1 MPMQLPPFARHL
13 LRYIPRSFFAAAAL
27 TCLACSAF
35 GSESDSDTQQESAQ
49 SSATEPGPPL
59 WEFGLAA
66 YGRFG
71 PAYPASEDSQLDI
84 LPLPYPI
91 YRGKILRMGD
101 DTDKPVRT
109 HLFRRDRVKLDLD
122 FGINFSAKSDDIDAR
137 TGMPDLD
144 MLLEMGPEL
153 EFQFAPEPFGGKM
166 FLALQARGAT
176 SVDGLNPDWRGV
188 VYSTE
193 FKFERSFQDSG
204 FILKLTPEWASAE
217 YMDFFYGVAP
227 AYATPERP
235 LYEAG
240 SGYLGTR
247 LSLTLRHAITK
258 NFDIIGGLRFGF
270 YQGAASA
277 HSPLFTQETTAGV
290 MVALVWMFWSS
301 EKRAAIS
308 DDQAIF

>member
-1 MPMQLPPFARHL
+1 MLFHLPSFAF
-13 LRYIPRSFFAAAAL
+13 YMARSMFAAAV
-27 TCLACSAF
+27 LACFVCSAY
-35 GSESDSDTQQESAQ
+35 GADPTAGTQQDSAQ
-49 SSATEPGPPL
+49 TGTAETGPPL

-66 YGRFG
+66 YGRYG

-122 FGINFSAKSDDIDAR
+122 FGINFSAKSDDIEAR
-137 TGMPDLD
+137 MGMPDLD
-144 MLLEMGPEL
+144 LLLEMGPEL

-176 SVDGLNPDWRGV
+176 SVDGLNPNWRGV

-193 FKFERSFQDSG
+193 FKFQRPFQDSE
-204 FILKLTPEWASAE
+204 FILKLTPEWASTG

-247 LSLTLRHAITK
+247 LSLTFKYAVTEK
-258 NFDIIGGLRFGF
+258 FDIVGGLRFGF
-270 YQGAASA
+270 YKGAANA
-277 HSPLFTQETTAGV
+277 DSPLFTQQTTSGV
-290 MVALVWMFWSS
+290 MLALVWKFWAS
-301 EKRAAIS
+301 ERRAAAS
-308 DDQAIF
+308 DDQAVF

>member
-1 MPMQLPPFARHL
+1 MARSLFAV
-13 LRYIPRSFFAAAAL
+13 AV
-27 TCLACSAF
+27 LACLVSSAY
-35 GSESDSDTQQESAQ
+35 GADADTGTQQDSARAG
-49 SSATEPGPPL
+49 SAETGPPL

-71 PAYPASEDSQLDI
+71 PAYPASEDSQVDI
-84 LPLPYPI
+84 LPLPFPI

-122 FGINFSAKSDDIDAR
+122 FGINFPAKSNDIAAR
-137 TGMPDLD
+137 AGMPDLD
-144 MLLEMGPEL
+144 LLLEMGPEL

-176 SVDGLNPDWRGV
+176 SLDGLNPDWRGV

-193 FKFERSFQDSG
+193 FKFERPFQASE
-204 FILKLTPEWASAE
+204 FILKLTPEWASNE

-247 LSLTLRHAITK
+247 LSLTLKHAITK
-258 NFDIIGGLRFGF
+258 KFDIIGGLRFGF
-270 YQGAASA
+270 YQGAANA
-277 HSPLFTQETTAGV
+277 DSPLFTQETTVGA
-290 MVALVWMFWSS
+290 MVALVWKFWAS
-301 EKRAAIS
+301 ERRAAIS

>member
-1 MPMQLPPFARHL
+1 MPIHLPPFAFHVA
-13 LRYIPRSFFAAAAL
+13 RSIFAAAV
-27 TCLACSAF
+27 LACFVCSACWADPN
-35 GSESDSDTQQESAQ
+35 SDPQQDSTQTDPTDS
-49 SSATEPGPPL
+49 GPPL

-66 YGRFG
+66 YGRYG

-122 FGINFSAKSDDIDAR
+122 FGINFPANSDDIDAR

-153 EFQFAPEPFGGKM
+153 EFQFAPEPFGGRM

-176 SVDGLNPDWRGV
+176 SVDGLNPDWRGM

-193 FKFERSFQDSG
+193 FKFERPFQHSE
-204 FILKLTPEWASAE
+204 FIVKLTPEWASE
-217 YMDFFYGVAP
+217 DYMDFFYAVAP

-235 LYEAG
+235 GYEAG

-247 LSLTLRHAITK
+247 LSLTLRHAITRK
-258 NFDIIGGLRFGF
+258 FDIVGGLRFGF
-270 YQGAASA
+270 YQGSA
-277 HSPLFTQETTAGV
+277 NADSPLFTQETTVGA
-290 MVALVWMFWSS
+290 MVALVWKFWAS
-301 EKRAAIS
+301 EKRAATH

>member
-1 MPMQLPPFARHL
+1 MQLFACHITRF
-13 LRYIPRSFFAAAAL
+13 IFAAAVL
-27 TCLACSAF
+27 TCLDCNAF
-35 GSESDSDTQQESAQ
+35 GAGTNTDTLQNSAQ
-49 SSATEPGPPL
+49 VDPAESGPPL

-71 PAYPASEDSQLDI
+71 PAYPASEDSQLDAF
-84 LPLPYPI
+84 PLPYPI
-91 YRGKILRMGD
+91 YRGKFLRMGD

-144 MLLEMGPEL
+144 LLVEMGPEL
-153 EFQFAPEPFGGKM
+153 EFQFAPEPFGGKI
-166 FLALQARGAT
+166 FLALQARGAA

-193 FKFERSFQDSG
+193 LRFERRFQASE
-204 FILKLTPEWASAE
+204 FIVKLTPEWASE
-217 YMDFFYGVAP
+217 GYMDFFYGVAP
-227 AYATPERP
+227 VYATAERP
-235 LYEAG
+235 AYEAG

-247 LSLTLRHAITK
+247 LSLTLRHAISSTL
-258 NFDIIGGLRFGF
+258 DIVGGLRFGF
-270 YQGAASA
+270 YQGAANA
-277 HSPLFTQETTAGV
+277 NSPLFTQQTTSGV
-290 MVALVWMFWSS
+290 MLALVWKFWAS
-301 EKRAAIS
+301 ERRAAAS

>member
-1 MPMQLPPFARHL
+1 MT
-13 LRYIPRSFFAAAAL
+13 RSLFAAAV
-27 TCLACSAF
+27 LACLVCSAH
-35 GSESDSDTQQESAQ
+35 GAEARASTRQASAQ
-49 SSATEPGPPL
+49 TGPAETGLPL

-84 LPLPYPI
+84 LPLPFPI

-109 HLFRRDRVKLDLD
+109 HLFRRDRIKLDLD
-122 FGINFSAKSDDIDAR
+122 FGINFPAKSNDIAVR
-137 TGMPDLD
+137 AGMPNLDL
-144 MLLEMGPEL
+144 LLEMGPEL
-153 EFQFAPEPFGGKM
+153 EFQFAPEPLGGKM

-176 SVDGLNPDWRGV
+176 SLDGLNPDWRGE

-193 FKFERSFQDSG
+193 FKFERPFQSSE
-204 FILKLTPEWASAE
+204 FILKLTPEWASE
-217 YMDFFYGVAP
+217 DYMDFFYGVAP

-247 LSLTLRHAITK
+247 LSLTLKHAITK

-270 YQGAASA
+270 YKGAANA
-277 HSPLFTQETTAGV
+277 DSPLFTQQTTSGV
-290 MVALVWMFWSS
+290 MLALVWKFWAS
-301 EKRAAIS
+301 ERRASAS
-308 DDQAIF
+308 DNQAIF

>member
-1 MPMQLPPFARHL
+1 MA
-13 LRYIPRSFFAAAAL
+13 RSFFAAAV
-27 TCLACSAF
+27 LACLVCSAY
-35 GSESDSDTQQESAQ
+35 GAEAKASNQQVSARTGP
-49 SSATEPGPPL
+49 AETGPPL

-66 YGRFG
+66 YGRYG

-84 LPLPYPI
+84 LPLPFPI

-122 FGINFSAKSDDIDAR
+122 FGINFPAKSNDIDAR
-137 TGMPDLD
+137 TGMPNLDL
-144 MLLEMGPEL
+144 LLEMGPEL
-153 EFQFAPEPFGGKM
+153 EFQFAPEPFGGRM

-176 SVDGLNPDWRGV
+176 SVDGLNPDWRGL

-193 FKFERSFQDSG
+193 FKFERPFQASE
-204 FILKLTPEWASAE
+204 FILKLTPEWASE
-217 YMDFFYGVAP
+217 GYMDFFYGVAP

-247 LSLTLRHAITK
+247 LSLTFKHAITK
-258 NFDIIGGLRFGF
+258 KFDIIGGLRFGF
-270 YQGAASA
+270 YKGAANA
-277 HSPLFTQETTAGV
+277 DSPLFTQQTTSGV
-290 MVALVWMFWSS
+290 MLALVWKFWAS
-301 EKRAAIS
+301 ERRAAAS
-308 DDQAIF
+308 DNQAIF

>member
-1 MPMQLPPFARHL
+1 MRVYLPSIACRVARSIL
-13 LRYIPRSFFAAAAL
+13 AAAVLACLGCSVFAADAN
-27 TCLACSAF
+27 TGSQQTSAPN
-35 GSESDSDTQQESAQ
+35 SPAET
-49 SSATEPGPPL
+49 GPPL
-59 WEFGLAA
+59 WELGLAA
-66 YGRFG
+66 YGRYG

-109 HLFRRDRVKLDLD
+109 HLFRRDRVKLDLN
-122 FGINFSAKSDDIDAR
+122 FGINFSADSDDIDAR
-137 TGMPDLD
+137 AGMPDLD

-176 SVDGLNPDWRGV
+176 SLDGLNPDWRGG

-193 FKFERSFQDSG
+193 LRFERPFRDSE
-204 FILKLTPEWASAE
+204 LVVKLTPEWASE
-217 YMDFFYGVAP
+217 DYMDFFYGVGP

-235 LYEAG
+235 GYEAG

-247 LSLTLRHAITK
+247 LSLTLKRAITK
-258 NFDIIGGLRFGF
+258 KFDIVGGLRFGF
-270 YQGAASA
+270 YQGSA
-277 HSPLFTQETTAGV
+277 NADSPLFTQETTVGA
-290 MVALVWMFWSS
+290 MVALVWKFWAS
-301 EKRAAIS
+301 EKRAAAS